1 MENGEVATRPL
12 RTAKAT
18 DNFTLSGGND
28 EWEPSFTF
36 HGFRYVQVEGW
47 PNETKLDADSVT
59 AIVVHTDMEQTAFFD
74 CSDSL
79 LNRLHKNI
87 LWSMRGNFLS
97 IPTDCPQRDERL
109 GWTGDIH
116 AFSRTANFVYDTAGF
131 LRGWLRDARSEQKEN
146 NCQEPVFSI
155 KPIAPC

>member
-1 MENGEVATRPL
+1 MEDGEVATRPL

-18 DNFTLSGGND
+18 DTFILSGEED

-47 PNETKLDADSVT
+47 PDETKLDSDAVS
-59 AIVVHTDMEQTAFFD
+59 AIVVHTDMEQTGFFD
-74 CSDSL
+74 CSNSL

-116 AFSRTANFVYDTAGF
+116 AFSRTANFIYDTTGF

-146 NCQEPVFSI
+146 NCKCCPLW
-155 KPIAPC
+155 